1 MKLILLALISLLMTS
16 PSETD
21 PEKMPWSETRKLTWA
36 DFQGTPNRSE
46 DFVAST
52 NSGISFSYSISNRDG
67 AYGFHYTV
75 LSNFYPKDSWYRPES
90 ASEYILK
97 HEQTHFDIS
106 ELYARKLRK
115 ILHTITVDSNVKTLV
130 DSLYGEIEQQ
140 RRAMQ
145 SRYDKESDHSKNTAG
160 EQKWRQFVAEELQK
174 YSDWK

>member
-1 MKLILLALISLLMTS
+1 MKIISLLLLSFLSFSTL
-16 PSETD
+16 END
-21 PEKMPWSETRKLTWA
+21 PEKMPWSETRRLTWA
-36 DFQGTPNRSE
+36 DFQGTPNRSD

-67 AYGFHYTV
+67 NYGFRYTV
-75 LSNFYPKDSWYRPES
+75 LSNFYPKDSWYKPES

-115 ILHTITVDSNVKTLV
+115 KLESLEIGSNIKDVVDQ
-130 DSLYGEIEQQ
+130 LYVEIEQQ

-145 SRYDKESDHSKNTAG
+145 AEYDRDSDHSKNRDG
-160 EQKWRQFVAEELQK
+160 EFRWREFVAGELQK
-174 YSDWK
+174 YDNWK